1 MLDAARDMLHL
12 MPLLAVLGI
21 ALVISGRHTS
31 DVIRQF
37 LCISTFLLTVWYLQW
52 RITNTLYAPHLVI
65 WDFIFIATFFFV
77 EMLQIFNQNALAM
90 MFLRRG
96 DHSAAADAGEARF
109 RSLSAEAFPAV
120 DVFIPT
126 YNEPLEVLE
135 RTILCAK
142 AIDWPNLNVWVLDDG
157 RRDWLR
163 QWSERHQVGY
173 LTRPDNKGAKA
184 GNINHA
190 LGVTSAPFILV
201 LDADFVPQ
209 RNILRRCMGLFDDPK
224 VGIVQTPHAFFN
236 PDPLQHNLYGTSF
249 IPNEQRFFFD
259 VIQPARDGWNA
270 AFCCGSNGII
280 RRAALDRIGGR
291 LPTESITEDLLL
303 TLKFLRCGF
312 VTRYLNEN
320 LAWGLAPES
329 LGAFIIQRSR
339 WGRGAIQTLF
349 LKDGPL
355 GPGLTIIQRILFLA
369 NPLYWLSFTTMHVM
383 AVLAPIVFMFTGYVP
398 IANVSSEDVLFYQIP
413 VMVYFMVFGAM
424 FGGGKIHPVL
434 SNVANTFMAVRL
446 TPAIISAFVRPF
458 GEGFR
463 VTPKGSAARVGTG
476 DRTVRRIALASLV
489 LTIAGL
495 MMNAYPDTR
504 IIETQGLIPVT
515 VAWSIWNILVLSL
528 VMAVAE
534 GVPVRRQNDRF
545 DMGREPVS
553 IIHDSRRFVACLKDM
568 SEGGVLL
575 DTQEILPSGARAII
589 TMKDVPPVTVEI
601 LRRRPNGLP
610 ARFVDLSEDARHGI
624 IAKLFSGECRPVVA
638 AETRG
643 AVTFR
648 LLVQAVRKPD
658 TA

>member
-1 MLDAARDMLHL
+1 MFDAMQDMPHL
-12 MPLLAVLGI
+12 MPLLTVLGI
-21 ALVISGRHTS
+21 VLVLSSRDTS
-31 DVIRQF
+31 DIKRQTF
-37 LCISTFLLTVWYLQW
+37 CIGIFFMTAWYLQW
-52 RITNTLYAPHLVI
+52 RITNTLYAPNLQI
-65 WDFIFIATFFFV
+65 WDFIFIAVFFFF
-77 EMLQIFNQNALAM
+77 EMLMIINQNVMAIL
-90 MFLRRG
+90 FLRRG
-96 DHSAAADAGEARF
+96 DHSATAESGEARF
-109 RSLSAEAFPAV
+109 RLLSADAFPAV

-126 YNEPLEVLE
+126 YNETLEVLE

-190 LGVTSAPFILV
+190 LSVTSAPFILV

-224 VGIVQTPHAFFN
+224 VGIVQTPQAFFN

-259 VIQPARDGWNA
+259 VIQSARDGWNA
-270 AFCCGSNGII
+270 AFCCGSNCII
-280 RRAALDRIGGR
+280 RRAALDRIGGK

-303 TLKFLRCGF
+303 TLRLLRHGF
-312 VTRYLNEN
+312 ITRYLNES

-329 LGAFIIQRSR
+329 LDAFIIQRSR

-349 LKDGPL
+349 LKDGPF
-355 GPGLTIIQRILFLA
+355 GPGLTFLQRILFLE
-369 NPLYWLSFTTMHVM
+369 NPLYWLSFTTMHTM
-383 AVLAPIVFMFTGYVP
+383 AILAPIVFMLTGYVP
-398 IANVSSEDVLFYQIP
+398 IANVSWEDVVFYQIP
-413 VMVYFMVFGAM
+413 VMVYFIIFGTM
-424 FGGGKIHPVL
+424 LGNGKIHPVL
-434 SNVANTFMAVRL
+434 SNVANTLMAVRL
-446 TPAIISAFVRPF
+446 TPGILLAFVKPF

-463 VTPKGSAARVGTG
+463 VTPKGSVARADIG
-476 DRTVRRIALASLV
+476 DQTARRIAFISLI

-495 MMNAYPDTR
+495 IINVHPD
-504 IIETQGLIPVT
+504 IKIVETQGLIPVT
-515 VAWSIWNILVLSL
+515 VVWSLWNILVLSL

-534 GVPVRRQNDRF
+534 GIPVRRQNDRF
-545 DMGREPVS
+545 DMRQEPVS
-553 IIHDSRRFVACLKDM
+553 IIHESRRFVACLKDM

-610 ARFVDLSEDARHGI
+610 ARFIDLSEEARHSI
-624 IAKLFSGECRPVVA
+624 IAKLFAGDYRPVVA
-638 AETRG
+638 TETRG

-648 LLVQAVRKPD
+648 LLLQAVRKPC
-658 TA
+658 AA

>member
-1 MLDAARDMLHL
+1 
-12 MPLLAVLGI
+12 
-21 ALVISGRHTS
+21 
-31 DVIRQF
+31 
-37 LCISTFLLTVWYLQW
+37 
-52 RITNTLYAPHLVI
+52 VI

-77 EMLQIFNQNALAM
+77 EMLHILNQNALAM
-90 MFLRRG
+90 IFLRRG

-109 RSLSAEAFPAV
+109 RSLPAEAFPAV

-142 AIDWPNLNVWVLDDG
+142 AMDWPNLNVWVLDDG

-190 LGVTSAPFILV
+190 LSVTSAPFILV

-209 RNILRRCMGLFDDPK
+209 RNMLRRCMGIFDDPK

-270 AFCCGSNGII
+270 SFCCGSNGII

-303 TLKFLRCGF
+303 TLRLLRCGF

-329 LGAFIIQRSR
+329 LNAFIIQRSR

-355 GPGLTIIQRILFLA
+355 GPGLTITQRILFLA

-383 AVLAPIVFMFTGYVP
+383 AILGPIVFMFTGYLP
-398 IANVSSEDVLFYQIP
+398 IANVSWEDVVFYQIP

-446 TPAIISAFVRPF
+446 TPAIISAFVKPF

-476 DRTVRRIALASLV
+476 DRTVRRIALAFML
-489 LTIAGL
+489 LTITGL
-495 MMNAYPDTR
+495 MMNAEPDTR
-504 IIETQGLIPVT
+504 IIETPGLIPVT
-515 VAWSIWNILVLSL
+515 VAWSVWNILVLSL

-545 DMGREPVS
+545 DMGREPVA
-553 IIHDSRRFVACLKDM
+553 IIHDSRRFFACLKDM

-575 DTQEILPSGARAII
+575 DTPETLPSGARAII
-589 TMKDVPPVTVEI
+589 AMKDVPPVAIEI
-601 LRRRPNGLP
+601 LHRRPNGLP
-610 ARFVDLSEDARHGI
+610 ARFVDLSEDARQGI

-648 LLVQAVRKPD
+648 LLAQAVRKPD